1 MPARRCLNAIQGGD
15 GAVCGEVRTCFAV
28 VNLQFSQGEDVIAT
42 ALSEFYGGDAHIA
55 ADDAVIPC
63 GGGFKGLQPRIGE
76 VVHEGEIVFLPNKSD
91 SRLESGVITD
101 FDLETHRETE
111 TAADLAEVVIAGFQN
126 DASDL
131 NAFAEVDLDPFDGV
145 LAG

>member
-1 MPARRCLNAIQGGD
+1 M
-15 GAVCGEVRTCFAV
+15 
-28 VNLQFSQGEDVIAT
+28 
-42 ALSEFYGGDAHIA
+42 
-55 ADDAVIPC
+55 
-63 GGGFKGLQPRIGE
+63 
-76 VVHEGEIVFLPNKSD
+76 FLPNKSD

-126 DASDL
+126 DAFDL

-145 LAG
+145 LGG